1 MPLQE
6 LENKIVAVVDDV
18 LPSVVSVSTT
28 VLAQVNLFTVKPVQ
42 GMGSGVIVEE
52 DGIIITNA
60 HVVRKA
66 QKVDIQLHSGRK
78 LEAEILGMMRGLDI
92 AVLRV
97 KADHLDPITIGESS
111 TLQVGQFA
119 LAVGNPLGLGKSVTF
134 GMVSAL
140 DRSISAENAQMEGLI
155 QTTAQINPGNSGGAL
170 VNTNA
175 ELIGIP
181 TAVIPYSQGI
191 GFAIPI
197 DSVKGLIEEF
207 QETGEI
213 STPWIGISGS
223 TIDQQIAKYYQLTRE
238 KGTLVVKVPKGPAKS
253 SGIEPGDIITSIND
267 EEVNSIQI
275 LTQKIVKRR
284 IGDEVKIRYVRNGQT
299 FETYITLGK
308 APA

>member
-1 MPLQE
+1 MPLE
-6 LENKIVAVVDDV
+6 KLEEKIVTVVDDV

-42 GMGSGVIVEE
+42 GMGSGVIVGE

-66 QKVDIQLHSGRK
+66 QKVDIQLHGGRK
-78 LEAEILGMMRGLDI
+78 MEAEILGMMRGLDI
-92 AVLRV
+92 AVLKV
-97 KADHLDPITIGESS
+97 KEEHLDPITIGESS
-111 TLQVGQFA
+111 TLKVGQFA

-197 DSVKGLIEEF
+197 DSVKGLIDEF
-207 QETGEI
+207 Q
-213 STPWIGISGS
+213 SC
-223 TIDQQIAKYYQLTRE
+223 
-238 KGTLVVKVPKGPAKS
+238 
-253 SGIEPGDIITSIND
+253 
-267 EEVNSIQI
+267 
-275 LTQKIVKRR
+275 
-284 IGDEVKIRYVRNGQT
+284 
-299 FETYITLGK
+299 
-308 APA
+308 